1 VNRREFLRASLIAG
15 TGVLAGPMLNR
26 GRYSLFADTRS
37 EHSARAIELVGR
49 SMVID
54 MLGLLTL
61 DWPKLYA
68 WQRDPGTFGGSDLQ
82 RLKSSGVRVF
92 HPAVDP
98 NDPRAYDAAVDW
110 LAGWDRLLTRRCDS
124 FLRIEGTQTLEQVR
138 TGEKLGILVGF
149 QSSDHFR
156 AVEDVASFYTRGQRV
171 SQLTYNTRN
180 RLGCGCFEAQD
191 TGLTDFGAQIVKAMN
206 QTGMVVDVSHCSER
220 TSLDAIAASTKPVLV
235 THSNCRALV
244 SNPRCKSD
252 VVLRALASRGGVM
265 GITTV
270 AAFVSPRRR
279 ATFDDLLDHFD
290 HVARTVGVEHVGIG
304 SDVDVEAADP
314 ATGRP
319 LARYAVQG
327 LEPARRVFDLAEGLV
342 RRGYSDR
349 AIELVLGGNF
359 QRVLG
364 EIWGPLTPPS
374 QTPPE
379 TPPSAAGYRSSPA
392 GIPGRPGS
400 GGPLR
405 PPFP

>member
-1 VNRREFLRASLIAG
+1 VNRREFLRAGLLAG
-15 TGVLAGPMLNR
+15 TGVLAGPMINR
-26 GRYSLFADTRS
+26 GRYNLFADTRS
-37 EHSARAIELVGR
+37 EHSARAVELVGR

-61 DWPKLYA
+61 DWPKLHA
-68 WQRDPGTFGGSDLQ
+68 WQHDPGAFGGSDLQ
-82 RLKSSGVRVF
+82 KLRSSGVRVF

-98 NDPRAYDAAVDW
+98 NDPRAYDAALDW
-110 LAGWDRLLTRRCDS
+110 LAGWDRLLALRADS
-124 FLRIEGTQTLEQVR
+124 FQRIEGTRDLDQVR
-138 TGEKLGILVGF
+138 TGNKLGILVGF

-156 AVEDVASFYTRGQRV
+156 TVDDVASFYNLGQRV
-171 SQLTYNTRN
+171 SQLTYNARN
-180 RLGCGCFEAQD
+180 RIGSGCLVADD
-191 TGLTDFGAQIVKAMN
+191 TGLTEFGAQIVREMN
-206 QTGMVVDVSHCSER
+206 RTGMVVDVSHCSER
-220 TSLDAIAASTKPVLV
+220 TSLDAIAVSARPVLV

-244 SNPRCKSD
+244 ANPRCKSD

-279 ATFDDLLDHFD
+279 ATFNDLLDHFD
-290 HVARTVGVEHVGIG
+290 HVARTVGIEHVGIG
-304 SDVDVEAADP
+304 SDVDVDAADP

-364 EIWGPLTPPS
+364 EIWRAPAS
-374 QTPPE
+374 EPE
-379 TPPSAAGYRSSPA
+379 PHAMT
-392 GIPGRPGS
+392 
-400 GGPLR
+400 
-405 PPFP
+405 